1 MEGFAFPDEIRMA
14 KCFIPFVFVN
24 PLFYGKLH
32 TVKLRYGY
40 MVAKKLLLFPFITTT
55 WMLWIKWNPIRL
67 NPKDV
72 PSICKAGMG

>member
-32 TVKLRYGY
+32 TVKLCYGY
-40 MVAKKLLLFPFITTT
+40 MIAQKLLLFPFITTT
-55 WMLWIKWNPIRL
+55 WMLWIKVEPH
-67 NPKDV
+67 
-72 PSICKAGMG
+72 